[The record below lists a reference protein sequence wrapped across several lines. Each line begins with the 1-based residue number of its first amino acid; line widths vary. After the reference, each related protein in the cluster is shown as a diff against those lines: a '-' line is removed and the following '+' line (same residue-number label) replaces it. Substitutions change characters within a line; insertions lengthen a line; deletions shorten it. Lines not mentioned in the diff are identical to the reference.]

1 MAGKS
6 TYLRQNALI
15 AVMAQTGSFVPAKQA
30 RIGVVDRLFS
40 RVGAADD
47 LARGRSTFMVE
58 MVETAAI
65 LNQAGERS
73 LVILDEIGR
82 GTATFDGLSIA
93 WAAIEHLHETNR
105 CRALFATHFHE
116 LTALATRLKRLFN
129 ATVRVKEWHGDVV
142 FLHEV
147 MPGAADRSYGIQ
159 VAKLAGLPAAVIER
173 ATHVLA
179 KLEAGDRTSPA
190 HHLIDDLP
198 LFSAA
203 TRPPPP
209 PADPAAAAVLKTL
222 ADLDPDEMTPREA
235 LEALYALKLLVVKK
249 GPGS

>member
-6 TYLRQNALI
+6 TFLRQNALI
-15 AVMAQTGSFVPAKQA
+15 AVLAQMGSFVPAKRA

-65 LNQAGERS
+65 LNQAGERA

-116 LTALATRLKRLFN
+116 LTALVGQAR
-129 ATVRVKEWHGDVV
+129 
-142 FLHEV
+142 
-147 MPGAADRSYGIQ
+147 
-159 VAKLAGLPAAVIER
+159 
-173 ATHVLA
+173 
-179 KLEAGDRTSPA
+179 
-190 HHLIDDLP
+190 
-198 LFSAA
+198 
-203 TRPPPP
+203 
-209 PADPAAAAVLKTL
+209 AAAQRDRAGEGMARRRRVPARGRGGRGGPLL
-222 ADLDPDEMTPREA
+222 RHPGGEA
-235 LEALYALKLLVVKK
+235 RRIAACRDRARQARA
-249 GPGS
+249 GAT